1 MRERPNLSAPFGGR
15 RLYAARSMS
24 EPNAKP
30 VRSLRALQLA
40 QALGAFNDNAWKLI
54 VVALAMR
61 AVSGE
66 GAAAEAEN
74 QKQTMLAFAAF
85 TLPLAVFSLPFGAL
99 SDRMRKSD
107 LLFRAKLLEVVL
119 MAIGA
124 VSLFV
129 DPTGGMAPLLV
140 LSAMGIQSALF
151 SPAKYGILPEI
162 VPHTELS
169 RANGRLELATFLAII
184 AGTAFGPQ
192 LLRIAPSAPGVAGL
206 VLFALACAGAYAA
219 RGIERTEPARLAGG
233 FKEAVNGA
241 LGAVRSDRMLLLSI
255 VGQAWFWTIASLLGQ
270 NLVVW
275 SKNHLELSES
285 ALGIPLGVFGIG
297 VGLGS
302 ELAGRAAKNR
312 VEMGFV
318 PLGAVLL
325 SILTALLGAI
335 APGVVGT
342 CVLLLLLGLA
352 SGFVVVPLNAL
363 QQWRAPDQHRGAV
376 IALSNTFVFIGMF
389 GGSLLGGALAAAG
402 QSARGIFVS
411 AAVFTIVGTA
421 IAVKLMPI
429 ALVRAG
435 LLLVMH
441 TAYRIKVVG
450 AENIPSKGGVLLAP
464 NHVSF
469 LDGILLSVAIDRP
482 IRFVV
487 DRAQYERRAMKP
499 FMKLLG
505 AIPISQTGGPRQI
518 LRALREA
525 GEALDHGDVMCIFP
539 EGQITRTGAILPF
552 RRGLERI
559 VKGRTA
565 PIVPVHLDRVWGSI
579 FSFSS
584 GRFGGRMPERFPYPV
599 TITFGERL
607 PAETPVG
614 EVRKAV
620 VELASRAWFERKTDA
635 RPLQRSFLRRVRR
648 RPFAF
653 ALGDWNRPRMSRL
666 AMATGA
672 LALARAMRSAWFGQE
687 RVGIL
692 LPPSVP
698 GVLAN
703 LAAALAC
710 RVVVNLNYTAGR
722 AGMESAAKQ
731 AGLQTVLTSR
741 AFLEKAKIE
750 LPTGVQPI
758 WIEDVVPTISA
769 VDRFVAGVLAW
780 FAPARWV
787 ERYAG
792 AERVPVVDDV
802 FTIIFSSG
810 STGDPKGVMLS
821 HFNLDTD
828 IEAVSQVFRP
838 LPDDRILGVLPL
850 FHSFGTMVLWFAQQR
865 GMPLVCHPSPLDAEA
880 VGQLV
885 LEHRIT
891 LLLATPTFLQLYLRR
906 CSPEQFGS
914 LRIVMTGA
922 EKLTDR
928 IAEAFEENFG
938 IRPLEGYGATECSPV
953 VAASVP
959 AFRAPGFF
967 QAGSKRGFV
976 GPPIPCMT
984 AKVVDPEDPSFSKEM
999 PFGTPGLLLVRGP
1012 NVMKGYLGRDDL
1024 TANAL
1029 KDGWYVTGDI
1039 AAVGD
1044 DGFIRIT
1051 DRLARFSKIGGEM
1064 VPHGKVEEALHRA
1077 AGVTVSSFVVTSIGD
1092 VKKGE
1097 RLAVITTLDPADAAT
1112 WIEKMTQEGLP
1123 NLFLPRRDSFVK
1135 VSAIPVL
1142 GTGKVDLRGAKKLA
1156 QEALEPT

>member
-1 MRERPNLSAPFGGR
+1 MVDTPTAPN
-15 RLYAARSMS
+15 
-24 EPNAKP
+24 
-30 VRSLRALQLA
+30 RSLRALQIA

-61 AVSGE
+61 AVSGD
-66 GAAAEAEN
+66 AAASEAEN

-99 SDRMRKSD
+99 ADRCRKNV
-107 LLFRAKLLEVVL
+107 LLFRAKLLECAL

-124 VSLFV
+124 AALFV
-129 DPTGGMAPLLV
+129 DPSGGWLPLVV
-140 LSAMGIQSALF
+140 LGAMGVQSAIF

-192 LLRIAPSAPGVAGL
+192 LLRLAPSTPGVAGL
-206 VLFALACAGAYAA
+206 VLVAFAVAGAVAA
-219 RGIERTEPARLAGG
+219 RGIERTEPARLSGG
-233 FKEAVNGA
+233 FGDALAGA
-241 LGAVRSDRMLLLSI
+241 FGAVKGDRALALSI
-255 VGQAWFWTIASLLGQ
+255 AGQVWFWTIASLLGQ

-275 SKNHLELSES
+275 SKNHLALEES
-285 ALGIPLGVFGIG
+285 WLGVPLGVFGIG
-297 VGLGS
+297 VGIGS

-325 SILTALLGAI
+325 SILTALLGAV
-335 APGVVGT
+335 APGLFGT
-342 CVLLLLLGLA
+342 CALLLLLGLA

-376 IALSNTFVFIGMF
+376 IALSNTFVFVGMF

-411 AAVFTIVGTA
+411 AAVLTIVGTA
-421 IAVKLMPI
+421 IAVKLMPV
-429 ALVRAG
+429 ALLRGVM
-435 LLLVMH
+435 LLAMH
-441 TAYRIKVVG
+441 TCYRIRVVG
-450 AENIPSKGGVLLAP
+450 AENVPSKGGVLLAP

-469 LDGILLSVAIDRP
+469 LDGILLSVALDRP

-499 FMKLLG
+499 FLKLLG

-525 GEALDHGDVMCIFP
+525 GEALDRGEVMCIFP

-579 FSFSS
+579 FSFST
-584 GRFGGRMPERFPYPV
+584 GRFLGRLPERFPYPV

-607 PAETPVG
+607 PPETPVAA
-614 EVRKAV
+614 VRRAV
-620 VELASRAWFERKTDA
+620 VELSSKAWFERKRDA
-635 RPLQRSFLRRVRR
+635 LPLQRSFLKRVRR

-666 AMATGA
+666 ATAAGA

-692 LPPSVP
+692 LPPSVG
-698 GVLAN
+698 GVLSN

-710 RVVVNLNYTAGR
+710 RVVVNLNYTAGK

-741 AFLEKAKIE
+741 VFLEKAKLE
-750 LPTGVQPI
+750 LPSGVQPL
-758 WIEDVVPTISA
+758 WIEDVLPTISA
-769 VDRFVAGVLAW
+769 LDKFVAAILAW
-780 FAPARWV
+780 FAPKRWV
-787 ERYAG
+787 ERWAG
-792 AERVPVVDDV
+792 AERSPTVDDV

-810 STGDPKGVMLS
+810 STGDPKGVMLT
-821 HFNLDTD
+821 HFNLDSD

-838 LPDDRILGVLPL
+838 LPEDRILGVLPL

-880 VGQLV
+880 IGQLV

-938 IRPLEGYGATECSPV
+938 IRPLEGYGATECAPV

-984 AKVVDPEDPSFSKEM
+984 ARVVDPEDESQQTEL

-1024 TANAL
+1024 TAAVL

-1039 AAVGD
+1039 AAIGE

-1064 VPHGKVEEALHRA
+1064 IPHGKVEEALHRA
-1077 AGVTVSSFVVTSIGD
+1077 AGVTTQSFVVTAIGD
-1092 VKKGE
+1092 AKKGE
-1097 RLAVITTLDPADAAT
+1097 RLAVITTLDPAAAPG
-1112 WIEKMTQEGLP
+1112 WLEKMAQEGLP
-1123 NLFLPRRDSFVK
+1123 NLFLPRRDSFVR
-1135 VSAIPVL
+1135 VPAIPVL
-1142 GTGKVDLRGAKKLA
+1142 GTGKVDLRAAKKLA
-1156 QEALEPT
+1156 LEALEAS